1 MGLSKEND
9 FSVLLAQEFTKGLN
23 SIPTSPTLL
32 ASRRRPL
39 SSGKIKM
46 RQRKFGGL
54 SWLVTASRPDIC
66 ARLARIASGVNSSQS
81 SNVYRKKDLVKTAKE
96 WQQVAVLKY
105 AFSPPPLDTGT
116 GRF

>member
-1 MGLSKEND
+1 
-9 FSVLLAQEFTKGLN
+9 
-23 SIPTSPTLL
+23 
-32 ASRRRPL
+32 
-39 SSGKIKM
+39 M
-46 RQRKFGGL
+46 RQRKLGGL